1 VPISFDEFIDRI
13 DEKDKTDEIEYTRKE
28 RQKLKIPSLRQLA
41 KHNFSNIVEMLKNL
55 VEENDEKEE
64 KDDKKNK
71 KKRNGIMRQ
80 IFFVDYTLP
89 EKDQRENVL
98 RYNERMVGKKIYK
111 KISVAT
117 SKEDFSFFDISEN
130 GKLQRGDYE
139 SGFKLK
145 SMLVGLYLL
154 SLNPEKMALKYSEN
168 NGRCCFCQLKLK
180 DKKALSHGYGKIC
193 ANKLNLSW

>member
-1 VPISFDEFIDRI
+1 VPISFDDIIDRI
-13 DEKDKTDEIEYTRKE
+13 DKQDKTDEIEYTRKE
-28 RQKLKIPSLRQLA
+28 RQKLKIPSLRQMA

-55 VEENDEKEE
+55 VEENDEKDE
-64 KDDKKNK
+64 KGDKKDK
-71 KKRNGIMRQ
+71 KDKRNGIMRQ
-80 IFFVDYTLP
+80 IFFIDYTLP

-98 RYNERMVGKKIYK
+98 NYKKMGTNT

-117 SKEDFSFFDISEN
+117 SKGDFSFFDISEN
-130 GKLQRGDYE
+130 GKLQRGNYE
-139 SGFKLK
+139 NGFKFAK

-180 DKKALSHGYGKIC
+180 DKKALAHGYGKIC
-193 ANKLNLSW
+193 AKKLHLSW